1 MNNDDNIHKGHRN
14 KLRSSFLSTPKDL
27 SEKELLE
34 LLLTFAIPRKD
45 VSSLASG
52 LIDRFSSIEG
62 ILAAPSDVLSTV
74 SGMGESTIILLKVIY
89 MIAIKKNSDMTY
101 QPNLF
106 SPEKNTRSKKKE
118 TRVFADDEIAS
129 VLIHLPKA
137 AEFENIK
144 LYKKYLEENLQY
156 NSVGTRQ
163 RRASYILNRFFPD
176 GSLNTPLHFFISKSK
191 SIDALKQVVF
201 YQLATVEPILK
212 KVAEE
217 LIYPALPIGKV
228 TKEQLRE
235 FILGN
240 LPGTETTSQ
249 SKVFRSIINSY
260 SLLGIGREEDDIIKF
275 QLKAGSLEALVFI
288 LSTEFPQPGIFSF
301 DTIFDGPAHRWLLWD
316 KEWIR
321 KQLYI
326 LRDMGVLSKVSE
338 IDTVRQISLEF
349 GQQDCLKRF
358 FIALEKQNPAG
369 NKLGDKNL

>member
-228 TKEQLRE
+228 K
-235 FILGN
+235 
-240 LPGTETTSQ
+240 
-249 SKVFRSIINSY
+249 NSY
-260 SLLGIGREEDDIIKF
+260 ENSYWETYQELKLLHSPKYSD
-275 QLKAGSLEALVFI
+275 QLSIHIACWVLDARKMT
-288 LSTEFPQPGIFSF
+288 LSNFS
-301 DTIFDGPAHRWLLWD
+301 
-316 KEWIR
+316 
-321 KQLYI
+321 
-326 LRDMGVLSKVSE
+326 
-338 IDTVRQISLEF
+338 
-349 GQQDCLKRF
+349 
-358 FIALEKQNPAG
+358 
-369 NKLGDKNL
+369 